1 MHRVCMLSLTNCLMP
16 KHNWETHIIS
26 RILTRLCIIFVQQL
40 LRLDAPIQRDI
51 QEQAEHTQ
59 EPFTKRSSPSTHFI
73 ETAPSVL
80 RHVPWIQC
88 VEHKVI
94 IFYRLNSRTCIYIYI
109 YIYMHTYKRMFYQE
123 HIKRRS
129 I

>member
-1 MHRVCMLSLTNCLMP
+1 M
-16 KHNWETHIIS
+16 
-26 RILTRLCIIFVQQL
+26 
-40 LRLDAPIQRDI
+40 

-59 EPFTKRSSPSTHFI
+59 EPLSFTKRSSPSTHFI

-94 IFYRLNSRTCIYIYI
+94 TFYRTC
-109 YIYMHTYKRMFYQE
+109 MHTYITDMYADIVYIIAIIVLYQFICIRLGIAGHGE
-123 HIKRRS
+123 S
-129 I
+129 LS